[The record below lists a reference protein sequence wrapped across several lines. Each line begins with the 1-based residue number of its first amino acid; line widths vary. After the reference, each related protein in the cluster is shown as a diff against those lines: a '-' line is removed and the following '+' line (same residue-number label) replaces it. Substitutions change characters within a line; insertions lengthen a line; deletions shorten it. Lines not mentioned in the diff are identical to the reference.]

1 LQITFAVTCYHL
13 VGYGFFNIFNLSAK
27 TQKATSTPHIHQ
39 SIEMSNI
46 ADIRATIDLL
56 TKAVLEIDG
65 YDWSFR

>member
-1 LQITFAVTCYHL
+1 
-13 VGYGFFNIFNLSAK
+13 
-27 TQKATSTPHIHQ
+27 
-39 SIEMSNI
+39 MSNI